1 MPKLA
6 TTDDITHVATKI
18 IDEADKSSITLR
30 VMGAV
35 AVALHLKDH
44 YDLWQKLGRKLT
56 DIDFVGYNKERKKIE
71 KMLKSSF
78 GYKIL
83 ESSLT
88 PALYMGRIIFWDP
101 SEDALMMPSGKK
113 PLNGDVFLDKL
124 QMNHTI
130 EWKGRLHVDSPT
142 IPLAEVVLQKTQI
155 VGGEKHLGMGEK
167 DVKDMICLLLDHDV
181 GNSDEDKINANVVA
195 ETLSK
200 DWGFYYTVTENLK
213 RLKDQWL
220 PKYNLPQKDNEI
232 ILARTDKLLK
242 AIEDKKK
249 SFRWKMRARIGTARK
264 WYQTVEEVERMEQ
277 YCPNCGAEIELGADV
292 CKSCGAK
299 YESR

>member
-6 TTDDITHVATKI
+6 TSDDIIDIATKI
-18 IDEADKSSITLR
+18 VNEADKKGITLR

-35 AVALHLKDH
+35 AVALHLNDH
-44 YDLWQKLGRKLT
+44 YGLWQELGRKLT

-71 KMLKSSF
+71 SMLKSSF
-78 GYKIL
+78 GYEIL

-88 PALYMGRIIFWDP
+88 PALYLRRIIWWDP
-101 SEDALMMPSGKK
+101 SKDALMMPSGKK

-130 EWKGRLHVDSPT
+130 EWKGRLHIDNPT

-181 GNSDEDKINANVVA
+181 GDSDDDRINAKVIA
-195 ETLSK
+195 DTLSN
-200 DWGFYYTVTENLK
+200 DWGFYHTATTNLK
-213 RLKDQWL
+213 LLKEQWL
-220 PKYNLPQKDNEI
+220 PKHNLPKKDNDI
-232 ILARTDKLLK
+232 ILARIDKLLD
-242 AIEDKKK
+242 AVENKKK
-249 SFRWKMRARIGTARK
+249 SFKWKMRARIGTKKK
-264 WYQTVEEVERMEQ
+264 WFQTVEEVERMEQ
-277 YCPNCGAEIELGADV
+277 YCPNCGAEMELGSEV
-292 CKSCGAK
+292 CKNCGTTLK
-299 YESR
+299 S

>member
-1 MPKLA
+1 MRKLA
-6 TTDDITHVATKI
+6 TMDDITDIATKI
-18 IDEADKSSITLR
+18 INEADKSGITLR

-35 AVALHLKDH
+35 AVALHLKDY

-71 KMLKSSF
+71 NMLKSSF

-142 IPLAEVVLQKTQI
+142 IPLAEVILQKTQI
-155 VGGEKHLGMGEK
+155 VGGEKHLGLGDK
-167 DVKDMICLLLDHDV
+167 DVKDTICLLLDHDI
-181 GNSDEDKINANVVA
+181 GDDDDDKINAKVIA
-195 ETLSK
+195 DTLSK

-220 PKYNLPQKDNEI
+220 LKYNLPQKDKETI
-232 ILARTDKLLK
+232 IARTDKLLD
-242 AIEDKKK
+242 AIENKKK
-249 SFRWKMRARIGTARK
+249 SFRWKMRARIGTSRK

-277 YCPNCGAEIELGADV
+277 YCPSCGAEQELGIDV
-292 CKSCGAK
+292 CKNCGAK